1 MTRLADLKQQ
11 FQALASSLTFDSL
24 DQECDLTVVHGDKRL
39 LNTWENA
46 LRRLQMFVDEQSSVS
61 ADAKSDDET
70 VDVQTIAEPTAPV
83 CEQSEPKGNM
93 SSSRLTILKVKQMI
107 RELFETDEDYKRWLY
122 LGSVG
127 NRRLIKPWVNFYI
140 RTQKLISMAGSN
152 ALSAIREADSTL
164 TDRELSEEALAITTE
179 AIEKEHQC
187 AAHRANELVSY
198 LDRAETSNDET
209 IDVRTSA
216 EPTAPVLDYS
226 NDEPFDVEPTDEAS
240 KPWKYRNNGIIPR
253 RVLRRGNAFIRNLRC
268 SLRSPRVT
276 NNGKQQHTRDSK
288 DRHNRIPFYAQPY
301 DLRGTIQRQP
311 MQVHFRNTE
320 EGYGL
325 SLGEAMRY
333 ESKLM

>member
-39 LNTWENA
+39 IASWENA
-46 LRRLQMFVDEQSSVS
+46 LRRLQMYADEQSSVS
-61 ADAKSDDET
+61 ADAQSDDET
-70 VDVQTIAEPTAPV
+70 IDVRTSAEPTEPV
-83 CEQSEPKGNM
+83 CEQSEPKVNM

-164 TDRELSEEALAITTE
+164 TDRELSEEALA
-179 AIEKEHQC
+179 
-187 AAHRANELVSY
+187 
-198 LDRAETSNDET
+198 
-209 IDVRTSA
+209 
-216 EPTAPVLDYS
+216 EPTAPYGNLEVDTPVLDYS
-226 NDEPFDVEPTDEAS
+226 NDEPFDVLPTDEQS

-253 RVLRRGNAFIRNLRC
+253 RVLRRGNTFIRNL
-268 SLRSPRVT
+268 LGT
-276 NNGKQQHTRDSK
+276 TNGKQHTRDSK

-301 DLRGTIQRQP
+301 DLRGTIKRQP
-311 MQVHFRNTE
+311 MQVHFRHTE

-325 SLGEAMRY
+325 SLGEAMRH